1 MDTQDNLNHLEL
13 GDDCSADKLVF
24 NLEFNAELSDVS
36 NNFFIRGVLQ
46 EQILLLCE

>member
-13 GDDCSADKLVF
+13 DDDCSADKLVF

-36 NNFFIRGVLQ
+36 NNFFHPWRSSGTDSVTL
-46 EQILLLCE
+46 